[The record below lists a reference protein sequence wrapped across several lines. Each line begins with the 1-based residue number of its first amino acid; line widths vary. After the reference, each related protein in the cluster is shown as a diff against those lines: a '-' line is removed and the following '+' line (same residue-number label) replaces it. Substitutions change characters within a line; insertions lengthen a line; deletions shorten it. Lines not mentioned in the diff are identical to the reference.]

1 MGAFP
6 GVRRNG
12 AARDLGL
19 QSGREPHDSSLAAG
33 RLDRPCFPGGAA
45 DYGSVDRS
53 RYAGGK
59 LAGEHAREHNAE
71 HWPERESAG

>member
-19 QSGREPHDSSLAAG
+19 QPVCDRHDSSLDAG

-45 DYGSVDRS
+45 DYGSVDRNIN
-53 RYAGGK
+53 AGGK
-59 LAGEHAREHNAE
+59 HAGEHAREHYAE
-71 HWPERESAG
+71 H